1 MAAGCDGV
9 GDGGGGGGGVGREG
23 DASGNGI

>member
-1 MAAGCDGV
+1 VTAGCDGV

-23 DASGNGI
+23 DATGNGI